1 MIDDPGEA
9 PLAREAP
16 ATARAGVRIPSAEL
30 FRGRREIVIVHR
42 GPPNPNMRVGWLVKQ
57 CFNFFRKGGAAATK
71 YYLRN

>member
-42 GPPNPNMRVGWLVKQ
+42 GQEYRLHI
-57 CFNFFRKGGAAATK
+57 TK
-71 YYLRN
+71 ADKLILTK